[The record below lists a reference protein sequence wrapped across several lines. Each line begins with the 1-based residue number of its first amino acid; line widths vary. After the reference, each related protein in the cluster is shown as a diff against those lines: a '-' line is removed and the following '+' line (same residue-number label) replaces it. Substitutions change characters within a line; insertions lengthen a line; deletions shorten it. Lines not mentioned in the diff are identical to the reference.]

1 MGKRRRD
8 LSRTEW
14 GIMRI
19 CWEKG
24 QSTARAVYDETLK
37 EKKRSYQAVK
47 TMLDRLVKKGYLE
60 RTKLGPIWLYKATVS
75 RARVVAREIEKFAG
89 SVLDNSVAPLL
100 IHLGRKE
107 KVSPGEI
114 EALKKLIREKE
125 DQMTDGDS

>member
-1 MGKRRRD
+1 MGKKRSD
-8 LSRTEW
+8 LSKTEW

-24 QSTARAVYDETLK
+24 QSTARVIYDETLK

-75 RARVVAREIEKFAG
+75 RARVVAREIEEFAG
-89 SVLDNSVAPLL
+89 SVLDNTVAPLL

-125 DQMTDGDS
+125 GKMTNGNS